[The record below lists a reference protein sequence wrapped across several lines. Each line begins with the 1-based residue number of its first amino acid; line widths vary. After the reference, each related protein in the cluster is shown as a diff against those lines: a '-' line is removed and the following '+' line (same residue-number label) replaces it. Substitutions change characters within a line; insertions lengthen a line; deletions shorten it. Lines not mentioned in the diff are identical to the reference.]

1 MVFLIIVLTVIT
13 SIVGFNDSRFF
24 ERGKFNTAA
33 ILEGRQFDRLLT
45 SGFLHADFL
54 HLLFNMM
61 TLFFFSDIVIH
72 FLGIGE
78 YIGIYFGAILA
89 GNLLSLWLYR
99 KNPFYSAIGAS
110 GGVSG
115 ILFASIVLYPHLELY
130 MFFIPIP
137 IKGWVFG
144 LLYLGYS
151 VYGMKAQ
158 LGNIGHAAHLG
169 GSVLGM
175 VLVIIFSPDVL
186 VRNGYYIALMAIP
199 IIGLAYY
206 VYKEKN

>member
-169 GSVLGM
+169 GAVLGM
-175 VLVIIFSPDVL
+175 VLAIIFSPDVL

>member
-33 ILEGRQFDRLLT
+33 ILEERQFDRLLT

-169 GSVLGM
+169 GAVLGM
-175 VLVIIFSPDVL
+175 VLAIIFSPDVL

>member
-45 SGFLHADFL
+45 SGFLHTDFL

-169 GSVLGM
+169 GAILGM
-175 VLVIIFSPDVL
+175 VLAIIFSPDVL
-186 VRNGYYIALMAIP
+186 VRNGYYIALMAVP